1 MGASCSSG
9 GSDNPNSKQL
19 DKYLRENGS
28 AWQQEVKL
36 LLLGPGESGKSTIFK
51 QMKIVQDNGGFSKE
65 ELLSYKAVVFANC
78 VSQIRVILEAAAI
91 LKIQL
96 HSEAALQAAQKIM
109 ALPTTGSA
117 WNQEIGNAVKTLW
130 NDEGI
135 KETFALGMKKYQL
148 NETADYFFENV
159 DRYLEDDYVP
169 TYDDILRARVRTTGI
184 EEATFI
190 FDKISFRVVDVG
202 GQRSERRKWI
212 HCFDCVTAVIFCA
225 SLSGYDQVLREDR
238 TQNRM
243 HEAIL
248 LFDEVANSTSFHKN
262 DIILFLNKHD
272 LFLEKITQ
280 VDLNVCFNNYTGGA
294 NADAA
299 LEFIKSQFL
308 DRTPSTVYVHNT
320 TAIDTKNIEFVIKSV
335 RETILKQT
343 LQNMG
348 LYQGI

>member
-1 MGASCSSG
+1 
-9 GSDNPNSKQL
+9 
-19 DKYLRENGS
+19 
-28 AWQQEVKL
+28 L

-51 QMKIVQDNGGFSKE
+51 QMKILQDNGGFSKE
-65 ELLSYKAVVFANC
+65 EYLSYKSVIYANC

-96 HSEAALQAAQKIM
+96 HSENALRAAEKIM
-109 ALPTTGSA
+109 SLPTTGSA

-130 NDEGI
+130 ADEGI
-135 KETFALGMKKYQL
+135 KETFSLGMKKYQL

-159 DRYLEDDYVP
+159 DRFLDEDFIPNNEDV
-169 TYDDILRARVRTTGI
+169 LRARVRTTGI
-184 EEATFI
+184 EEATFV

-212 HCFDCVTAVIFCA
+212 HCFDCVTAIIFCA

-248 LFDEVANSTSFHKN
+248 LFDEITNSPSFHTN
-262 DIILFLNKHD
+262 DIILFLNKYD
-272 LFLEKITQ
+272 LFEEKAVQ
-280 VDLNVCFNNYTGGA
+280 VDLNVCFANYTGGL
-294 NADAA
+294 NVDNA
-299 LEFIKSQFL
+299 LEYIKSQFL
-308 DRTPSTVYVHNT
+308 DRTQSTIYVHNT
-320 TAIDTKNIEFVIKSV
+320 TAIDTKNIEYVIKSV

-343 LQNMG
+343 LTNMG
-348 LYQGI
+348 LYEGM